1 MHSSDRSRLL
11 LVLAITGAYFVSELV
26 GGYLT
31 GSLALLTDAVHL
43 VADIAAI
50 LLSLFS
56 LWIAS
61 RPARGGKTYG
71 YLRSE
76 ILAALLNGL
85 MLWFLVA
92 LIFIEALQRL
102 QHPQGVKALGVMLV
116 ASIGLVVN
124 GFSAWVTY
132 SGERG
137 RSGMAVRSV
146 FLHVISDLVGSLGV
160 LSAGALTYFT
170 GWMRADPAVS
180 MFIGLLII
188 YSSWGLVKEGVDI
201 LMEGVPRHID
211 LEELR
216 RDLLS
221 VTGTA
226 EVHDLHVWCLT
237 SRELALSAHAVVDVH
252 ANPDIVLSDMSR
264 VLETKFN
271 IRHMTVQLER
281 DNRREHEPEH
291 F

>member
-11 LVLAITGAYFVSELV
+11 LVLAITSAYFVSELV

-56 LWIAS
+56 LWISS

-71 YLRSE
+71 YLRAE

-132 SGERG
+132 SAERG
-137 RSGMAVRSV
+137 HSGMAVRSV

-170 GWMRADPAVS
+170 G
-180 MFIGLLII
+180 
-188 YSSWGLVKEGVDI
+188 
-201 LMEGVPRHID
+201 
-211 LEELR
+211 
-216 RDLLS
+216 
-221 VTGTA
+221 
-226 EVHDLHVWCLT
+226 
-237 SRELALSAHAVVDVH
+237 
-252 ANPDIVLSDMSR
+252 
-264 VLETKFN
+264 
-271 IRHMTVQLER
+271 
-281 DNRREHEPEH
+281 
-291 F
+291 